1 MNAVIRVRP
10 WQELALLTDLPDRL
24 FERVPARRKTEEKGW
39 TPALEME
46 TTNKAVILRLEV
58 PGIEA
63 KNLDVQVTRD
73 AAFVKGDKA
82 APRCDKA
89 THRYRDR
96 PVQTPATKG
105 IFHSE
110 IDYGR
115 FSRRIPLPVPVANNQ
130 VEARLNNGI
139 LTLTLPKLSAVRP
152 EVVKVSIGKPDNQQK
167 ISQAES
173 SSEVPPVQ
181 VTEPTDLEADP
192 WAA

>member
-24 FERVPARRKTEEKGW
+24 FERVPAKSKTEERGW

-73 AAFVKGDKA
+73 AAFVKGNKA
-82 APRCDKA
+82 A
-89 THRYRDR
+89 HRYRDL
-96 PVQTPATKG
+96 PVQTPAAKG
-105 IFHSE
+105 VFHSE

>member
-1 MNAVIRVRP
+1 MNGVIRVQP
-10 WQELALLTDLPDRL
+10 WQELALWHDRLDRL
-24 FERVPARRKTEEKGW
+24 FERVPAKSNTEKKGW

-46 TTNKAVILRLEV
+46 TTNKAIILRLEV

-63 KNLDVQVTRD
+63 KNLDVQVRRE
-73 AAFVKGDKA
+73 AVFVKGE
-82 APRCDKA
+82 
-89 THRYRDR
+89 R
-96 PVQTPATKG
+96 PIQTPATKG
-105 IFHSE
+105 VFHSE

-167 ISQAES
+167 ISQPES

-181 VTEPTDLEADP
+181 VTEPTDLEADL